1 MAPASPGGG
10 WDQTSRVLQRT
21 LQTDGLARNVQVFNV
36 EGAGGTIGLG
46 QLARE
51 TDDALVMTMGL
62 VMVGAVL
69 TNDSSTTLADVTPIA
84 RLTGESEI
92 LVVPADSPYESMADF
107 VEAWAA
113 DPRGQPVA
121 GGSAGGSDQIL
132 AGLVAQATGVDPRQ
146 VNYIAYSGGGESL
159 AALLGNQVAIG
170 ISGIGEYAEQVRSG
184 DLKALA
190 VSGTERSDQLPDVPT
205 LMEQD
210 IDVEL
215 VNWRGLMARPGMSD
229 DARDDL
235 VRLITDAHDTEE
247 WAGVLDTNGWD
258 DEFLTGEDY
267 AEFLRSEDERVRVV
281 LTNLGLVP

>member
-1 MAPASPGGG
+1 M
-10 WDQTSRVLQRT
+10 QRT
-21 LQTDGLARNVQVFNV
+21 LQTEGLARNVQVFNV

-170 ISGIGEYAEQVRSG
+170 ISGIGEYAQQVRSG

-247 WAGVLDTNGWD
+247 WAGALDTNGWD

-281 LTNLGLVP
+281 LTDLGLVP